1 MEKTANRIPVVS
13 YRDAEC
19 LGEGGGLA
27 PGMGVTVFAFDFMGS
42 GKSESRTGNTSVW
55 AFMR

>member
-1 MEKTANRIPVVS
+1 
-13 YRDAEC
+13 
-19 LGEGGGLA
+19 
-27 PGMGVTVFAFDFMGS
+27 VTVFAFDFMGS